1 MPAGKHIYVRALHN
15 NIIGNLSISQY
26 VHINQ
31 GNTPVVRTKYVE
43 VQDLDLVSHRILHT
57 VIKVGTN
64 WIPIVAHI
72 IPGIRIPLLIGMNYK
87 DSHAKDPDTQCKV
100 NALST
105 KKIFFLWDNK
115 SITTNLTVK
124 RLAHIY
130 MDKEHGDYAQ
140 MTDDEEWKKAKV

>member
-1 MPAGKHIYVRALHN
+1 MSSCSSWTQTTLLRSTTGSQPVFLDTLCFKYVNMPAGKQIYVRALHN

-100 NALST
+100 NALNT
-105 KKIFFLWDNK
+105 KKIFFL
-115 SITTNLTVK
+115 
-124 RLAHIY
+124 
-130 MDKEHGDYAQ
+130 
-140 MTDDEEWKKAKV
+140 